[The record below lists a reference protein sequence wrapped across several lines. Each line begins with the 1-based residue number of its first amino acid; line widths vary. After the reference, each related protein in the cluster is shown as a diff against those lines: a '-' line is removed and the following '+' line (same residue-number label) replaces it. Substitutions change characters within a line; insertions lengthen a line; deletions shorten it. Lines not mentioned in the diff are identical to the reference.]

1 MALSHSILCQVAIT
15 DIYETKYNVVSKENF
30 LIDDDNILDVTI
42 NIQGSVRMQGP
53 FQQKWEEAHREV
65 MRSSERGDIKIH
77 IDNIKRLYQ
86 LSNSNLRPVGP
97 PFRR

>member
-53 FQQKWEEAHREV
+53 FQHK
-65 MRSSERGDIKIH
+65 
-77 IDNIKRLYQ
+77 
-86 LSNSNLRPVGP
+86 
-97 PFRR
+97 